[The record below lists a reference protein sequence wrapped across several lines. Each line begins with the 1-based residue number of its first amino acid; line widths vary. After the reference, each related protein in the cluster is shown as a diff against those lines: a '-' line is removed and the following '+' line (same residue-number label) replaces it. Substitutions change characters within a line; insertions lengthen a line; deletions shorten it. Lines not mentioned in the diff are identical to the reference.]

1 MLYVMPTG
9 RANALAAV
17 ANAPEGFRVKVE
29 PPKRSGEQN
38 DKLHAELGEI
48 AGRVEWAGKKRDVE
62 TWKRLMTAAWLRAR
76 GESIEVLP
84 ALDGH
89 GVDILFR
96 RTSTMTKSEVSEL
109 IEYVCAWKAEH
120 MESA

>member
-38 DKLHAELGEI
+38 DKLHALLSEV
-48 AGRVEWAGKKRDVE
+48 AATREWAGQRWDVE
-62 TWKRLMTAAWLRAR
+62 DWKRLLTCAWMRTR
-76 GESIEVLP
+76 RESPVMVP
-84 ALDGH
+84 AVDGA
-89 GVDILFR
+89 GFDILYR
-96 RTSTMTKSEVSEL
+96 RTSKLTKAECAEL
-109 IEYVCAWKAEH
+109 IDYIEAWLH
-120 MESA
+120 G